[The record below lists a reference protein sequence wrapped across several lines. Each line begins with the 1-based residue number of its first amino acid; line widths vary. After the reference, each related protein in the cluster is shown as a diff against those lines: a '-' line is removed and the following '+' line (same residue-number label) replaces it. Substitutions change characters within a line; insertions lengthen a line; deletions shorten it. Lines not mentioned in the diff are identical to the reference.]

1 MRHKTITLAANI
13 ITSGRQDPAWWP
25 VLPGKDKTM
34 EKKSFLSEAVKSF
47 RTTGA
52 IASSSQHLIRKMLA
66 PINFEEATLIVELGT
81 GDGCVTR
88 AILERMR
95 ADARLVAFEINPI
108 FWKKTHEIM
117 DSRLSLHLES
127 ATAMGQYIEPGT
139 VDAIV
144 SSLPI
149 AILPKSVKTDILENA
164 RAVLRQGGI
173 YIQFQYSFAD
183 MKFIRSFFPQ
193 ISLQLEVRNFPPA
206 IVYFGRKVYNKSQ

>member
-13 ITSGRQDPAWWP
+13 ITTRRQVQICPQGFT
-25 VLPGKDKTM
+25 GKDKTM

-52 IASSSQHLIRKMLA
+52 VASSSQHLIRKMLA
-66 PINFEEATLIVELGT
+66 PIDFSEASLIVELGT

-88 AILERMR
+88 SILQRMR
-95 ADARLVAFEINPI
+95 PDASLVAFEINPI

-117 DSRLSLHLES
+117 DPRLSLHLES
-127 ATAMGQYIEPGT
+127 ATSMGKYIEPGS

-149 AILPKSVKTDILENA
+149 AILPKSVKTDILENV

-183 MKFIRSFFPQ
+183 LKFIRSFFPQ
-193 ISLQLEVRNFPPA
+193 TSLQLEVRNFPPA
-206 IVYFGRKVYNKSQ
+206 IIYIGRKAYNKSQ

>member
-1 MRHKTITLAANI
+1 MRRKTLTLAANI
-13 ITSGRQDPAWWP
+13 ITSGRQDHVCQP

-52 IASSSQHLIRKMLA
+52 VASSSQHLIRKMLA
-66 PINFEEATLIVELGT
+66 PIDFEEATLLVELGT

-88 AILERMR
+88 ALLQRMR
-95 ADARLVAFEINPI
+95 TDARLIAFEINPI
-108 FWKKTHEIM
+108 FWKKTQEIT

-127 ATAMGQYIEPGT
+127 ATAMSQYIEPGS

-164 RAVLRQGGI
+164 RAVLRPGGI

-183 MKFIRSFFPQ
+183 LKFIRSYFPQ
-193 ISLQLEVRNFPPA
+193 TSLQLEVRNFPPA